1 MPDLL
6 VLILLGTAAGAI
18 ASAVMNGFQAV
29 AAGPFGQTSDDEPAT
44 VKFADLPSKA
54 LTGEPITR
62 KRRAL
67 AGQIVHYATGLTLGV
82 IYVVAAAAW
91 PTITLWFGVAY
102 GLAVAVALDYVVVP
116 ALGLGP
122 PAWKTPPATHAYGLI
137 SHGVFGAA
145 LQAVRELGF
154 LLF

>member
-1 MPDLL
+1 MPDLP
-6 VLILLGTAAGAI
+6 VLILLGAVAGLV

-29 AAGPFGQTSDDEPAT
+29 AAGPFGQTSGDEPAT
-44 VKFADLPSKA
+44 VKFADLLSKA
-54 LTGEPITR
+54 VAGGPITQ

-67 AGQIVHYATGLTLGV
+67 AGQVVHYATGLMLGV
-82 IYVVAAAAW
+82 IYVVVAAEW

-102 GLAVAVALDYVVVP
+102 GLATAVALDYIAVP
-116 ALGLGP
+116 ALGIGA

-137 SHGVFGAA
+137 SHVVFGVA
-145 LQAVRELGF
+145 LQAVREIGF